1 MFYTLALIKIKF
13 FFGVYFM
20 LGIYNKLGSQMKI
33 FSILLFAMFFT
44 YPVFA
49 KEFKTGTYF
58 VIETVLE
65 ERLAPNPKGKITNR
79 IYRQQKVDVLE
90 VKGVWARVSKYY
102 DGEVEGE
109 KGQVARWVLIKGLS
123 TTRPSDLAQPTI
135 KSDPRILKDAIPK
148 VGKNGLNENDI
159 RILYKGATKLLNSG
173 QCANVEYGDK
183 SVSKPNTYYVNCGG
197 PNIFFTPS
205 DL

>member
-1 MFYTLALIKIKF
+1 MKKNSVLLLA
-13 FFGVYFM
+13 
-20 LGIYNKLGSQMKI
+20 I
-33 FSILLFAMFFT
+33 FLT
-44 YPVFA
+44 HPVFA
-49 KEFKTGTYF
+49 KELKTGTYF
-58 VIETVLE
+58 VNETALE
-65 ERLAPNPKGKITNR
+65 ERLAPNQKGKVTNR

-90 VKGVWARVSKYY
+90 VKGSWARVSKYY

-123 TTRPSDLAQPTI
+123 ATRPSDLVQPTI

-148 VGKNGLNENDI
+148 VGENGLKENDI
-159 RILYKGATKLLNSG
+159 KILYKGATKFLNSG

-197 PNIFFTPS
+197 LNIFFTPS